1 MLSRLDTKSFMPKIK
16 QKIVKSR
23 KIEILKNEPRVE
35 RTNIEIKIRKRKE
48 EKIKITK
55 DKVI

>member
-1 MLSRLDTKSFMPKIK
+1 MLKIK

-23 KIEILKNEPRVE
+23 KIEILKNEPGVE
-35 RTNIEIKIRKRKE
+35 GKNIEIKIRKRKE